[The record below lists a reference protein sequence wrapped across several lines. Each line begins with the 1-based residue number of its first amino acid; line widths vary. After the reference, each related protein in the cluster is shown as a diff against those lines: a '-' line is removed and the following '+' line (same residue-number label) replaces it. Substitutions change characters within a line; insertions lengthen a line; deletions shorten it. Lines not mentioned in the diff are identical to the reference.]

1 MKCKILIIGED
12 YSNITDIYDK
22 FEKIYEVLISSPIAA
37 DISSHINYF
46 KPDMIML
53 SLEGV
58 HDYVVD
64 ELKKAKASY
73 SNMQGIPFAIVGNKD
88 DLMWFEQQWAGLADL
103 SIDTDR
109 EMVDIQIDI
118 EVKIDKAAK
127 KNAKASA
134 QAAAA
139 GRYTGT
145 NKSMNTS
152 QNMSAN
158 QSINTNQSMSVNQSM
173 NTNQN
178 MSANQSIN
186 ANRNFNAGTGK
197 KTILVVDD
205 SPIMLKTIREQLR
218 EFYDVVIVT
227 SGKLAL
233 KYLKDNRVDMMLL
246 DYDMPEMSG
255 LDVLKTMKADAGT
268 KGIPVVFLTGVS
280 ERAKIAQA
288 LALGPQGY
296 LLKPIDKDKLFAMIH
311 KCIG

>member
-64 ELKKAKASY
+64 ELKKAKTSY
-73 SNMQGIPFAIVGNKD
+73 SNMQGIPLAVAGNRD

-103 SIDTDR
+103 AVDTDR
-109 EMVDIQIDI
+109 EMLDIQLDI
-118 EVKIDKAAK
+118 EVKIDKASK

-139 GRYTGT
+139 GSYTGT
-145 NKSMNTS
+145 NKSVNTS
-152 QNMSAN
+152 QSMSAN
-158 QSINTNQSMSVNQSM
+158 QSMS
-173 NTNQN
+173 T
-178 MSANQSIN
+178 NQSIN